1 MTEKFEVDFLH
12 ETTDAVL
19 IWNGDAEIWLPK
31 SQIKGFEED
40 TYSKWDGISIEIPI
54 WLAEEKEMV

>member
-1 MTEKFEVDFLH
+1 MTEE
-12 ETTDAVL
+12 
-19 IWNGDAEIWLPK
+19 
-31 SQIKGFEED
+31 FEED